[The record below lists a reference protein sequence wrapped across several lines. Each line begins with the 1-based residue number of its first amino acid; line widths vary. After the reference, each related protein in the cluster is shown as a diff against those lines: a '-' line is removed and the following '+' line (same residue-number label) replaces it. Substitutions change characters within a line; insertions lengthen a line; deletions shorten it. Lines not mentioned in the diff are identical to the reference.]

1 MSKRRI
7 LRKRGRDACHHGHW
21 KNVSDG
27 PGRKWYCS
35 SCGTFFEEWDS
46 RPAWNFCPECG
57 EDMRP
62 TRWIPVT
69 RRLPDFDEEGYSE
82 KVLARYS
89 NFSGVDILEYR
100 KIDGVGKWYVGDS
113 DDSPDDLG
121 LEVSAWISVR
131 ELLKL

>member
-1 MSKRRI
+1 MKRRRI
-7 LRKRGRDACHHGHW
+7 IRRQDIRLHGRGLW
-21 KNVSDG
+21 KSESDG
-27 PGRKWYCS
+27 PGRIWYCPR
-35 SCGTFFEEWDS
+35 CRTPYEEWSS
-46 RPAWNFCPECG
+46 RPTWNFCPECG
-57 EDMRP
+57 ADMRR
-62 TRWIPVT
+62 TRWISVT
-69 RRLPDFDEEGYSE
+69 EKLPDLDEEGYSE

-121 LEVSAWISVR
+121 VEVSAWIYVR

>member
-1 MSKRRI
+1 MKRRRI
-7 LRKRGRDACHHGHW
+7 IRRQDISLHGRGLW
-21 KNVSDG
+21 KSESDG
-27 PGRKWYCS
+27 PGRIWYCS
-35 SCGTFFEEWDS
+35 RCRTPYEEWSS
-46 RPAWNFCPECG
+46 RPTWNFCPECG
-57 EDMRP
+57 EDMRR
-62 TRWIPVT
+62 TRWISAT
-69 RRLPDFDEEGYSE
+69 ERLPDLDEEGYSE

-121 LEVSAWISVR
+121 VEVSAWISVR

>member
-1 MSKRRI
+1 MRR
-7 LRKRGRDACHHGHW
+7 
-21 KNVSDG
+21 
-27 PGRKWYCS
+27 
-35 SCGTFFEEWDS
+35 
-46 RPAWNFCPECG
+46 
-57 EDMRP
+57 
-62 TRWIPVT
+62 TRWISVT
-69 RRLPDFDEEGYSE
+69 ERLPDLDEEGYSE

-121 LEVSAWISVR
+121 VEVSAWIYVR